1 VLLHASVNKYV
12 LVKVSLHPLAAVT
25 SLELIAIVE
34 QASLKVPPARVKSAA
49 VA

>member
-12 LVKVSLHPLAAVT
+12 LVKVSSQPPAAVT

-34 QASLKVPPARVKSAA
+34 QASVNVPPAIVKSAA